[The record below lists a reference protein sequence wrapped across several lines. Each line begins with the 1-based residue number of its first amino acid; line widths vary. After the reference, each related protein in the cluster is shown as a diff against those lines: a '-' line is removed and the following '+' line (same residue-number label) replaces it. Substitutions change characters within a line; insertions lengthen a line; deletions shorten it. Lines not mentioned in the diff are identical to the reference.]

1 MGGVVVR
8 SLPIFTYENDATAA
22 QAVSDDL
29 ALRKQTTF
37 RGGSESSSAVSG
49 LKKQSI
55 TYHVGDSGEEKANF
69 SQYYKEAIGAEVVRS
84 TTIFTYENDATAAQA
99 VKIGLALCRERTYI
113 SGSEFSLK
121 EKGLKKQSITY
132 FVGDSGEEKAN
143 LSKNYKG
150 AIGAE

>member
-55 TYHVGDSGEEKANF
+55 TYLVGDSGEERANF
-69 SQYYKEAIGAEVVRS
+69 SQNYKGSIAAEVVRS
-84 TTIFTYENDATAAQA
+84 MPIFTYENDATAAQA
-99 VKIGLALCRERTYI
+99 VTDDLALR
-113 SGSEFSLK
+113 
-121 EKGLKKQSITY
+121 KQTT
-132 FVGDSGEEKAN
+132 FR
-143 LSKNYKG
+143 
-150 AIGAE
+150 

>member
-55 TYHVGDSGEEKANF
+55 TYLVGDSGEEKANF
-69 SQYYKEAIGAEVVRS
+69 SQ
-84 TTIFTYENDATAAQA
+84 
-99 VKIGLALCRERTYI
+99 
-113 SGSEFSLK
+113 
-121 EKGLKKQSITY
+121 
-132 FVGDSGEEKAN
+132 
-143 LSKNYKG
+143 NYKG
-150 AIGAE
+150 AIGAVVVRSAEHTTELQALTDILCLLLLLA

>member
-55 TYHVGDSGEEKANF
+55 TYLVGDSGEEKANF
-69 SQYYKEAIGAEVVRS
+69 SQNYKGAIGAEVVRS
-84 TTIFTYENDATAAQA
+84 TTIFTYETDATTAQPLT
-99 VKIGLALCRERTYI
+99 LA
-113 SGSEFSLK
+113 
-121 EKGLKKQSITY
+121 
-132 FVGDSGEEKAN
+132 
-143 LSKNYKG
+143 
-150 AIGAE
+150 